1 VSPKRCQNVLFDG
14 SLPLQSMVPKCTCD
28 VTDMR
33 LDAPKNPPPIVTFS
47 LAHCSIHGS
56 PPKNTC
62 AHAPFCQQPGTGQPG
77 TGQARRQL
85 RALPQVGPASA
96 NTATLLVG
104 RPRQPGHDLRREPRG
119 VVGGVV
125 SRGGRACARGRD
137 AGAGRARALRGRA
150 SLSCAESSS
159 STVTM
164 EAREMVTSEYRHM
177 LPMIRP
183 PAPRPYFQLA
193 ALIWSARFR
202 SASRSALA
210 AFFSARTSGSL
221 FGFPA
226 FRALALAVS
235 DDIAPCSLHEERGVR
250 SLEIPAGPGIKCTR
264 SSTRLLLSHLR
275 EHGRGG
281 RGRV

>member
-1 VSPKRCQNVLFDG
+1 LTAACRCSQWCRSAPATSPTCAWMRPRTPRRLSHFRWRIAASTAPPRKTPALTHPSVSNQAQANQAQARPDG
-14 SLPLQSMVPKCTCD
+14 SS
-28 VTDMR
+28 
-33 LDAPKNPPPIVTFS
+33 A
-47 LAHCSIHGS
+47 
-56 PPKNTC
+56 
-62 AHAPFCQQPGTGQPG
+62 
-77 TGQARRQL
+77 
-85 RALPQVGPASA
+85 QVGPASA